1 MAERSV
7 FERAKDG
14 CTECTEEDFYYALGA
29 VPPAKYLAHGFIMGE
44 PYDFD
49 RWYCFFHYD
58 GRYWCKLTCKEDASG
73 IIHIDETGITY
84 NASKCFR

>member
-14 CTECTEEDFYYALGA
+14 CTECTEEDYYYALGA
-29 VPPAKYLAHGFIMGE
+29 LPPAKYLAHGFIMGE

-49 RWYCFFHYD
+49 RWYCFWLYGGLH
-58 GRYWCKLTCKEDASG
+58 WCALMTSQQAESVVWISHEG
-73 IIHIDETGITY
+73 VTY